1 MRTISFTRPA
11 PAVWVPLY
19 CLAAA
24 VFALIFP
31 RRVAPA
37 SAPVTAEIEIVNRSG
52 TGPGSAAG
60 RSDASNVALWL
71 VPLDT
76 AAQAAAATAPQEP
89 SPQLVQRNKTFHPH
103 VVIVEVGTVV
113 EFPNK
118 DPFFH
123 NIFSLFDGKRFDL
136 GLYESGSTR
145 TVRFDR
151 PGVSFLFCN
160 IHAEM
165 SAVVVAVETPY
176 FTLSDAAGRV
186 GISEVPN
193 GHYEMHVWYE
203 RSLPEDLKELTR
215 EITISDSSRSLGS
228 IPVAENPGFT
238 LEHKNKYGQDY
249 VPPPATGYSRH

>member
-1 MRTISFTRPA
+1 MRRLSSRTICPHWLAIICVLGVVFP
-11 PAVWVPLY
+11 P
-19 CLAAA
+19 AAA
-24 VFALIFP
+24 
-31 RRVAPA
+31 A
-37 SAPVTAEIEIVNRSG
+37 SDAAVTAEVEIVSR
-52 TGPGSAAG
+52 PGLNHTAAARG
-60 RSDASNVALWL
+60 DASNVALWL
-71 VPLDT
+71 MPLDT
-76 AAQAAAATAPQEP
+76 KGQAAAATAAQKP
-89 SPQLVQRNKTFHPH
+89 SPQLVQRNKTFQPH

-176 FTLSDAAGRV
+176 FTLSDPAGRV
-186 GISEVPN
+186 GITDVPD
-193 GHYEMHVWYE
+193 GRYEMHVWYE
-203 RSLPEDLKELTR
+203 RSLPEDLKQFTR
-215 EITISDSSRSLGS
+215 EINLSASSRSLGT
-228 IPVAENPGFT
+228 IRVLENPNFT
-238 LEHKNKYGQDY
+238 PGHKNKYGEDY
-249 VPPPATGYSRH
+249 IPPPATGYSRH